1 MRKSRILFLSGIFWE
16 LVRFS
21 VFTLIIIG
29 LLQETLISGTQ
40 KILWLM
46 LIGAGQ
52 LLLPAAYFLLFMDQ
66 IKYYAY
72 IQILRIGKMLSIFV
86 SFSIIIYELL
96 YNNIFLYAGSPQFY
110 DKRYLLI
117 VFLAIFFDLIFLY
130 FLLSYKR
137 EDKNQKLGNLNNEVE
152 LPVYSETT
160 IENNLKNKVEDR

>member
-29 LLQETLISGTQ
+29 LFQETMLSGTQ

-52 LLLPAAYFLLFMDQ
+52 LLLPAAYFLLFLDRV
-66 IKYYAY
+66 KYYVY

-86 SFSIIIYELL
+86 SFSIIIYELF
-96 YNNIFLYAGSPQFY
+96 YNNIFLNAGIPQFY
-110 DKRYLLI
+110 DKRYLLVI
-117 VFLAIFFDLIFLY
+117 FLAIFFDLIFLY
-130 FLLSYKR
+130 FLLSYKGEE
-137 EDKNQKLGNLNNEVE
+137 EDRKLGNMIKEVE

-160 IENNLKNKVEDR
+160 IENNLKNKDED